1 MAAVKALV
9 YDRPGTIEWREHPDP
24 AIREQTDI
32 ILRVTTTTLCGTDV
46 HVLNGGVP
54 DAPPG
59 TVLGHEGVGIV
70 EEVGSAVRN
79 VAPGDRVLATA
90 MTACGSC
97 PFCTARLYGQ
107 CVHGGWKL
115 GHTIDGAQ
123 AEYVRIPFAQNS
135 VYKVPPEL
143 TDEQVVLLPCIFIT
157 GYDVGVLLG
166 QVSPGDTVA
175 IVGAGPVGLATT
187 LVAQLFSP
195 ATIVAV
201 DPIESRRQKALEVG
215 ATHAVS
221 PEEAGAV
228 VADLTGGLGADVTIE
243 AAGFPAPFEL
253 AVELVRPGGRI
264 VNIGVHE
271 QPVTLHMEKLW
282 SMGVTLAT
290 GIPNGLSIPRL
301 MRAISSGGLDVTSLI
316 THRLPLEKIEEAY
329 DVFTHASETNALKV
343 VLSA

>member
-1 MAAVKALV
+1 MKALV
-9 YDRPGTIEWREHPDP
+9 YDHPGTIEWREHPDP
-24 AIREQTDI
+24 VLREQTDI

-54 DAPPG
+54 DTPLG
-59 TVLGHEGVGIV
+59 TVLGHEGVGVV
-70 EEVGSAVRN
+70 EEVGSSVRN

-97 PFCTARLYGQ
+97 RFCTARMYGQ
-107 CVHGGWKL
+107 CINGGWAL
-115 GHTIDGAQ
+115 GHKIDGAQ
-123 AEYVRIPFAQNS
+123 AEYVRIPYAQNS
-135 VYKVPPEL
+135 LYKIPPEL

-195 ATIVAV
+195 ATIVAI
-201 DPIESRRQKALEVG
+201 DPIESRRKKALEVG
-215 ATHAVS
+215 ATHAVA
-221 PEEAGAV
+221 PEDAPAT
-228 VADLTGGLGADVTIE
+228 VADLTDGLGADVSIE

-271 QPVTLHMEKLW
+271 QPVTLHIEKLW

-301 MRAISSGGLDVTSLI
+301 MRAIASGGLDVTSLI
-316 THRLPLEKIEEAY
+316 THRLPLENIMEAY
-329 DVFTHASETNALKV
+329 GIFRNAAETQALKV